1 MSKNIR
7 INKYFYVFTLCC
19 LLIGARISAASEAFK
34 NSLIRMDF
42 AKISGGVQVKLYTNK
57 PYGDSVSVVRKS
69 DNEYAILMPETS
81 NSMTASPILNPVS
94 GVVRGVSVKTQQYE
108 NGVKGYTKVLIS
120 TTSPIEIVPQVK
132 AINVSDYQLSEN
144 DYSELLAQTSK
155 KPKTATTQ
163 KPKAKLKTTQKSV
176 DMKPHSKPDLNQ
188 KSRVGLLS
196 HQQKTANALNAA
208 STQKAKPQQAIQ
220 QAIEKPKQVR
230 QSVSQPVSQPVES
243 PKSLQE
249 TAPIATTEAT
259 NVPSPSPTA
268 APTQNALPAPTPV
281 VQTPIQPAP
290 KLTFTQK
297 LINVSENPRL
307 LYKYKDVVMN
317 NLYLIGGAALI
328 VFLLL
333 LLGARR
339 MTKGIK
345 NQKEAFTKN
354 LNETPMQTSNFMD
367 QINENM
373 TWKEKYQ
380 TYVAASNQQQE
391 APSEAPAQ
399 NTAPEEPTP
408 SPFEGGEELNEL
420 FEAEPENT
428 ISQEP
433 VNTQSSINEDIL
445 AQYEQ
450 LERDLIAET
459 DVPQHEISGREDVF
473 GKDRLDELFGMD
485 ENNIFGEE
493 NDFDTEDYSF
503 NEMPQEPIK
512 PRASFYEPL
521 ANAPISEPF
530 VEPFVE
536 PMTESFTGSFTE
548 PAAEPFTNIDDV
560 KEVENVKSEFV
571 IDAKRGFYLVDYK
584 DSSALIG
591 HIEDEVFILK
601 QFKEK
606 IEGTLQARL
615 DEHKGTSANY
625 MTKVGSKFKALV
637 EVKPDNMNLLIEL

>member
-1 MSKNIR
+1 
-7 INKYFYVFTLCC
+7 
-19 LLIGARISAASEAFK
+19 
-34 NSLIRMDF
+34 MDF
-42 AKISGGVQVKLYTNK
+42 SKISGGVQVKLYTNE
-57 PYGDSVSVVRKS
+57 PYGDSVSVVKKS

-94 GVVRGVSVKTQQYE
+94 SVVRGVSVKTQQYE
-108 NGVKGYTKVLIS
+108 NGVKGYTKILIS

-155 KPKTATTQ
+155 KPTRTTQ
-163 KPKAKLKTTQKSV
+163 PKTITKKQTPKISQKSV
-176 DMKPHSKPDLNQ
+176 ATKPILQKPAYNTTLKKIKQ
-188 KSRVGLLS
+188 TPV
-196 HQQKTANALNAA
+196 A
-208 STQKAKPQQAIQ
+208 AKPKQVVQPK
-220 QAIEKPKQVR
+220 AIEKPVVKAIEK
-230 QSVSQPVSQPVES
+230 SISQPVES
-243 PKSLQE
+243 SKPIQE
-249 TAPIATTEAT
+249 TKPTETTETAS
-259 NVPSPSPTA
+259 VPNPSPTVQ
-268 APTQNALPAPTPV
+268 PVQNALTAPAPM

-297 LINVSENPRL
+297 LINVAENPRL
-307 LYKYKDVVMN
+307 LAKYKDVVMN
-317 NLYLIGGAALI
+317 NLYLIGGGAII

-333 LLGARR
+333 LLGAKR
-339 MTKGIK
+339 MTKGLK
-345 NQKEAFTKN
+345 NQKETFTKN
-354 LNETPMQTSNFMD
+354 LNESPAPTSNFMD
-367 QINENM
+367 KINENM

-399 NTAPEEPTP
+399 NIEPERSTL
-408 SPFEGGEELNEL
+408 SPFDGGEELNEL
-420 FEAEPENT
+420 FEVEPEKT
-428 ISQEP
+428 ISQET
-433 VNTQSSINEDIL
+433 VNTQSSISEDIL

-473 GKDRLDELFGMD
+473 GKDRLDELFGID
-485 ENNIFGEE
+485 EDVFGEE
-493 NDFDTEDYSF
+493 NGFTTEDYSF
-503 NEMPQEPIK
+503 NEMPQETIK
-512 PRASFYEPL
+512 PRASFYETMTSVPV
-521 ANAPISEPF
+521 AETFA
-530 VEPFVE
+530 E
-536 PMTESFTGSFTE
+536 PMAESFTGSFNE
-548 PAAEPFTNIDDV
+548 PMAESFTNINDV
-560 KEVENVKSEFV
+560 KEVEEVKSEFI
-571 IDAKRGFYLVDYK
+571 IDAKRGFYLVNYK

-625 MTKVGSKFKALV
+625 MTRVGSKFKALV

>member
-1 MSKNIR
+1 
-7 INKYFYVFTLCC
+7 
-19 LLIGARISAASEAFK
+19 
-34 NSLIRMDF
+34 MDF

-57 PYGDSVSVVRKS
+57 PYGDSVSVVKKS

-155 KPKTATTQ
+155 KPKQVAAKKSKTKQITKT
-163 KPKAKLKTTQKSV
+163 KPVLE
-176 DMKPHSKPDLNQ
+176 
-188 KSRVGLLS
+188 
-196 HQQKTANALNAA
+196 KTAYNTTPKKINKIEPKQTTVSTGTKRITQPKTAEKPVVQA
-208 STQKAKPQQAIQ
+208 SKQVQQQAS
-220 QAIEKPKQVR
+220 
-230 QSVSQPVSQPVES
+230 QSVSQPVES

-249 TAPIATTEAT
+249 TKPIATTET
-259 NVPSPSPTA
+259 TSVPSPSSTVQPA
-268 APTQNALPAPTPV
+268 QNALPAPTPV

-297 LINVSENPRL
+297 LINVAENPKL

-399 NTAPEEPTP
+399 NTAPEEPAP
-408 SPFEGGEELNEL
+408 SPFEGGAELNEL

-428 ISQEP
+428 VSQET

-521 ANAPISEPF
+521 TSAPISEPF

-536 PMTESFTGSFTE
+536 PMAESFTE
-548 PAAEPFTNIDDV
+548 PFTEPATESFTNIDDV
-560 KEVENVKSEFV
+560 KEVEEVKSEFV